1 MEILK
6 GGGVM
11 PNKTT
16 KPMTDNI
23 EEKKEIVVEKEETV
37 VENNTSTGVVFN
49 CQKLNVRK
57 KASPA
62 SEVLGVIDADSEVI
76 IDLDKSTKSFYKVT
90 TESGIE
96 GFCMT
101 KYIKKR

>member
-1 MEILK
+1 
-6 GGGVM
+6 M

-23 EEKKEIVVEKEETV
+23 EEKEEIIVEKEE
-37 VENNTSTGVVFN
+37 TGVVFN

-101 KYIKKR
+101 KYIKKK